1 MQPPEKP
8 DGHDNRRARAPL
20 LIENV
25 FEKETTESFVE
36 RHFRVR
42 SVHRCRFVA
51 EFDVDTIVDQYAA
64 DLVRSAQELQP
75 NPSGT
80 GMAPK
85 WTMLLFKRSPLLFW
99 YFVIKSNTAYGAK
112 EPEKEF
118 TLLVMAD
125 SAQKAAEEA
134 LMLQK
139 HFVTSDDAP
148 GFFLLRD
155 LKHPKRIPLKPE
167 YALSTEM
174 LDLHYGPGFADW
186 AGRFANG
193 LAQNGLPILRGK
205 PGTGKTSFL
214 RHLIYT
220 LAATHRFYYL
230 PVDAFH
236 LLQERMADFLS
247 MERKR
252 YSSAVFVLVLEDAE
266 QVLLNRRDHR
276 DGLASSLLNFTDG
289 FIGDMVEAHLV
300 CTINSEVKDL
310 DAAVLRPGRQRFF
323 REFDLLEWHH
333 AMALAQRLGITLSE
347 QRSYSLAELYHFKD
361 LLNQNL
367 LHGPTKPAIGFA
379 PT

>member
-1 MQPPEKP
+1 M
-8 DGHDNRRARAPL
+8 

-25 FEKETTESFVE
+25 YEKETTESFVE
-36 RHFRVR
+36 RHFRSR
-42 SVHRCRFVA
+42 SVHRCRVIA
-51 EFDVDTIVDQYAA
+51 EFDVEAIADQYSA

-80 GMAPK
+80 GLAPK

-99 YFVIKSNTAYGAK
+99 YFVIKSNGSYGSK
-112 EPEKEF
+112 EPEMEF

-134 LMLQK
+134 LTLQK
-139 HFVTSDDAP
+139 HFVATDEAP

-155 LKHPKRIPLKPE
+155 LRHPKRIPLKPE

-174 LDLHYGPGFADW
+174 LDLHYGRGFADW
-186 AGRFANG
+186 AGRFASG
-193 LAQNGLPILRGK
+193 LAQNGLSILRGK

-214 RHLIYT
+214 RHLIHT
-220 LAATHRFYYL
+220 LTATHRFYYL

-236 LLQERMADFLS
+236 LLQEKMPDFLGA
-247 MERKR
+247 ERKR
-252 YSSAVFVLVLEDAE
+252 FSSAVFVLVLEDAE

-289 FIGDMVEAHLV
+289 FIGDMVQAHLV

-323 REFDLLEWHH
+323 REFGLLEWSD
-333 AMALAQRLGITLSE
+333 ASALAETLGVVLAE

-361 LLNQNL
+361 LMNQDL
-367 LHGPTKPAIGFA
+367 LHQPTKHAIGFA
-379 PT
+379 PS